1 MIFGKTRRRRI
12 MVKDG
17 LDAIEEGE
25 IMDTVTEIV
34 MFIDKQYESIGVKDS
49 LWIYDEED
57 IKREDM
63 IYPTDLCEEIRSYL
77 IDKLTG
83 LKGEE

>member
-1 MIFGKTRRRRI
+1 
-12 MVKDG
+12 
-17 LDAIEEGE
+17 
-25 IMDTVTEIV
+25 MDKNFNDKIHNITNDIID
-34 MFIDKQYESIGVKDS
+34 FIDKEYKTIGVKDS
-49 LWIYDEED
+49 LWKDD
-57 IKREDM
+57 KQDDDM